1 MAATTPIDAASI
13 ERRAHIVPERC
24 SATCARPAAR
34 ARARS
39 ESSTRPLH
47 TGLPEMII
55 KWTANRARETKPNMP
70 PEWTA
75 NQAPS
80 GRSTRGAS
88 SKQAHAASGRLTA
101 KRTRTRM
108 PRGRCNNACG
118 LFQAYQVCHIIG
130 KKIRVRAH
138 EKGRC
143 VTVCARAR
151 QLRCGSHRVATTN
164 TDIHSSAFT
173 HSTTR
178 SSTTSR
184 MTQWV

>member
-130 KKIRVRAH
+130 
-138 EKGRC
+138 EKNPSARTRKRSMC
-143 VTVCARAR
+143 DCVCARAA
-151 QLRCGSHRVATTN
+151 VALWFASSCHN
-164 TDIHSSAFT
+164 QYRHS
-173 HSTTR
+173 
-178 SSTTSR
+178 
-184 MTQWV
+184 Q